1 MTFAPLLQANLPIQ
15 IHVTAVLVAII
26 LTPLQLSLHR
36 GGDAHR
42 LIGKIWMAAMVVVA
56 LSSFFIST
64 IRWIGPF
71 SPLHLLSVVAL
82 VSIFIAYRAARRGNW
97 QTHAWTLAS
106 VVIFALVGAGIFT
119 LLPGRIM
126 NKVIFGNQ

>member
-1 MTFAPLLQANLPIQ
+1 MTLSPLLQANLPIQ
-15 IHVTAVLVAII
+15 IHVASVMVAIV
-26 LTPLQLSLHR
+26 LTPLQLSVKR

-64 IRWIGPF
+64 IRWIDPF
-71 SPLHLLSVVAL
+71 SPLHFLSIVAL
-82 VSIFIAYRAARRGNW
+82 VSVFIAYREAQRGNW
-97 QTHAWTLAS
+97 LAHAWTLAS
-106 VVIFALVGAGIFT
+106 VVVFALVGAGIFT

-126 NKVIFGNQ
+126 NKVLFGN

>member
-1 MTFAPLLQANLPIQ
+1 M
-15 IHVTAVLVAII
+15 TAVLVAII